1 MQLWRNLSR
10 DRLPALGRTLAKRS
24 STRRCLPQEHLVTEE
39 SQALLESQMVL
50 GWLGDS
56 LYIYMRSCQALI
68 QWQWFSLHAKHTHI
82 YTYIHMYGVRVC
94 FIYRQ
99 REKEGESVSVR
110 DTTSAANS

>member
-56 LYIYMRSCQALI
+56 LYIYICEAV
-68 QWQWFSLHAKHTHI
+68 KP
-82 YTYIHMYGVRVC
+82 
-94 FIYRQ
+94 
-99 REKEGESVSVR
+99 
-110 DTTSAANS
+110 